1 MADCKDCVD
10 CVDGGCSIPAE
21 ELPVKH
27 NRPGCFFSV
36 LALVWLAVFL
46 CVTYGCMTP
55 EQASRSTRAEIGD
68 VDPTVKIELG
78 AGCSSNCVS
87 VIIRNDF
94 GDGAISSNDSSGS
107 TETQTQTP
115 NFDISPKT
123 DLRYNDA
130 MAAASVT
137 SRGILETLTT
147 VGANKVLALM
157 QSGGMGTVTVP
168 TKDGKMATVTCDGG
182 QCTSCVDCVDNP

>member
-1 MADCKDCVD
+1 MTTNDCKG
-10 CVDGGCSIPAE
+10 CVDGGCYIPAE

-27 NRPGCFFSV
+27 NSLGCFFSI
-36 LALVWLAVFL
+36 LALLGLAVFL
-46 CVTYGCMTP
+46 CTTYGCMTP
-55 EQASRSTRAEIGD
+55 EQASRATSAEIGD

-130 MAAASVT
+130 IAGASVASKNVLSDIIGT
-137 SRGILETLTT
+137 GKD
-147 VGANKVLALM
+147 AVLALM
-157 QSGGMGTVTVP
+157 AAKQSGTVKVQKTDGTEAVVEC
-168 TKDGKMATVTCDGG
+168 KDGQCSFCDNCG
-182 QCTSCVDCVDNP
+182 DPAK